1 MKSVKFFVFFGMLIL
16 FNDFNTI
23 AQTFSNLGSGLSNY
37 PRTMF
42 SDTSTGILYVGG
54 DFLDAG
60 GISVQHIAKWNGLNW
75 DSLSGSVFWN
85 VKDIEKYKDT
95 IYAVSDYPGGVQK
108 WDGTIWKDIGNTL
121 NVAAYGLFATDSNLY
136 ISGWFDTIGGVNS
149 RYIARYDG
157 NSITSYQSFADPGW
171 GANNSI
177 IYNNDL
183 YIAGNFENT
192 QNPLI
197 SDMAYLQNSSWLPIV
212 NGIQSSF
219 GNVNCFTIFQ
229 NKLVIGGTFQIT
241 WGDPGNSILMWDGTS
256 LTQPG
261 SGINGDVWAMIV
273 YNNELYVGGSITS
286 PGGQYGTNLLKWDGS
301 QWIDLNLIFNNA
313 VSSLAVMNNELYIGG
328 AFTQVNGVQISR
340 IMKLTLPV
348 NDQII
353 EDEPRFAIYPNPS
366 KGKIYFNRIL
376 PSTAIVKL
384 LDASGRLILTST
396 LSYELDING
405 VENGIYVLKVYE
417 NETDVYHK
425 NVVIIN

>member
-1 MKSVKFFVFFGMLIL
+1 MKLTLQVF
-16 FNDFNTI
+16 
-23 AQTFSNLGSGLSNY
+23 
-37 PRTMF
+37 P
-42 SDTSTGILYVGG
+42 V
-54 DFLDAG
+54 
-60 GISVQHIAKWNGLNW
+60 V
-75 DSLSGSVFWN
+75 
-85 VKDIEKYKDT
+85 E
-95 IYAVSDYPGGVQK
+95 
-108 WDGTIWKDIGNTL
+108 
-121 NVAAYGLFATDSNLY
+121 
-136 ISGWFDTIGGVNS
+136 
-149 RYIARYDG
+149 
-157 NSITSYQSFADPGW
+157 
-171 GANNSI
+171 
-177 IYNNDL
+177 
-183 YIAGNFENT
+183 
-192 QNPLI
+192 
-197 SDMAYLQNSSWLPIV
+197 
-212 NGIQSSF
+212 
-219 GNVNCFTIFQ
+219 
-229 NKLVIGGTFQIT
+229 
-241 WGDPGNSILMWDGTS
+241 
-256 LTQPG
+256 
-261 SGINGDVWAMIV
+261 
-273 YNNELYVGGSITS
+273 
-286 PGGQYGTNLLKWDGS
+286 